1 MLPKISQ
8 AFSLGYRQIPAPL
21 ALWGVQLTPA
31 QHQNAARS
39 MLHGFTRVS
48 VTCYVDPLDQR
59 YLLLGLFAERV
70 FLAQVQGCDDCG
82 HVIRAVER

>member
-1 MLPKISQ
+1 
-8 AFSLGYRQIPAPL
+8 
-21 ALWGVQLTPA
+21 
-31 QHQNAARS
+31 

-48 VTCYVDPLDQR
+48 ITSYADAFDQR
-59 YLLLGLFAERV
+59 HFLLGLFAERV